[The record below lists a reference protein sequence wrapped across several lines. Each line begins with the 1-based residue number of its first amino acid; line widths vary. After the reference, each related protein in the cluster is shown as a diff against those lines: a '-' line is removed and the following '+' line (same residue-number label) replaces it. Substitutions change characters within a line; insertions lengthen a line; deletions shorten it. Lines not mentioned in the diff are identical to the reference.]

1 MKMLV
6 AALLVLAASVLVTP
20 ALSSGQTA
28 GSETLAESLQRLEK
42 TLTRYGSRSVG
53 GIIRRFDAKE
63 FRGCKITYELTP
75 QVAPDHKGYTPS
87 IERFTIDLAKLDQ
100 SSVVAKGQMGQ
111 KGGSSVS
118 FTTLNGERAIEHKLG
133 SEAHLFGDTSR
144 SHFGYFF
151 LTNKAGAEDV
161 RTALVRAIELC
172 QK

>member
-20 ALSSGQTA
+20 VSSSGQTA
-28 GSETLAESLQRLEK
+28 DGETLAGSLQRLEK

-53 GIIRRFDAKE
+53 GVIRRFDAKE

-75 QVAPDHKGYTPS
+75 QVAPDHKGFVPS
-87 IERFTIDLAKLDQ
+87 IERITIDLSKLDQ
-100 SSVVAKGQMGQ
+100 SSVVAKRQ
-111 KGGSSVS
+111 KGASSVS
-118 FTTLNGERAIEHKLG
+118 FTTRNDERTIEHSLA
-133 SEAHLFGDTSR
+133 SDAHLFGDTSR
-144 SHFGYFF
+144 SHAGYFF

-172 QK
+172 RK